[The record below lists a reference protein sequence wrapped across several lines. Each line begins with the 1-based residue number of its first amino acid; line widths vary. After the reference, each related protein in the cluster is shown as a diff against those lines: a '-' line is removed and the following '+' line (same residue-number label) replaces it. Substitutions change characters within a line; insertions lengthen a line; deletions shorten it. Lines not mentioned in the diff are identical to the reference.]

1 MSKRAVATAAE
12 APRSGD
18 PSPFPYA
25 DYAGAKRVLAEA
37 LGDGAFYGALLGA
50 SGMGKSSLL
59 REVTDSLD
67 RHRHQPIYL
76 SSSRASIT
84 NVVRFL
90 AQALRVPPRRSNLE
104 TIREISSALKTQPAR
119 PLICVDEAD
128 RLAAETLQEFRVIAE
143 CELQVEPLF
152 GVLLS
157 GLPSLTE
164 LLDAPVAF
172 PLKRRITVRVTLNGL
187 RRDELVPFLEHRFG
201 HEARRVPTNA
211 LDELFERAQAAP
223 ALLDRVVRA
232 ALRRPG
238 RLSAD
243 DVHDA
248 LDQAGL

>member
-1 MSKRAVATAAE
+1 
-12 APRSGD
+12 
-18 PSPFPYA
+18 
-25 DYAGAKRVLAEA
+25 
-37 LGDGAFYGALLGA
+37 
-50 SGMGKSSLL
+50 MGKSSLL
-59 REVTDSLD
+59 REVTDTLD

-104 TIREISSALKTQPAR
+104 TIREIATALKSQPAR

-128 RLAAETLQEFRVIAE
+128 RLTADTLQEFRVIAE

-157 GLPSLTE
+157 GLPSLTA

-172 PLKRRITVRVTLNGL
+172 PLKRRITLRCTLSGL
-187 RRDELVPFLEHRFG
+187 RRDELDAFLEHRFG
-201 HEARRVPTNA
+201 SEDRRVPA
-211 LDELFERAQAAP
+211 GAKDELFERTQATP
-223 ALLDRVVRA
+223 ALLDRVVRV

-238 RLSAD
+238 GLAAED
-243 DVHDA
+243 IHDA
-248 LDQAGL
+248 LYQAGL